1 MANLRRLVQN
11 LRREVAEL
19 KALARR
25 RRNLQSGPHHMHMHR
40 ASIDF
45 AGYMHGGM
53 HHPMMHPKMM
63 HPMMHPKKMM
73 HHPMMHPKKMMHHHP
88 MMHPK
93 MMHPMMHPKVMHP
106 MMKAKSA
113 RKAKR
118 VRGSQ

>member
-53 HHPMMHPKMM
+53 HHPMMHPK
-63 HPMMHPKKMM
+63 
-73 HHPMMHPKKMMHHHP
+73 KMMHHHP